1 MQEITIY
8 IARGI
13 YKEQTDK
20 LKIIEDELYSETKT
34 KIKLLPQIKIAKK
47 ILKVNFERFFRIF
60 LKKNLIQKHCICTGL
75 VL

>member
-47 ILKVNFERFFRIF
+47 NFKSEF
-60 LKKNLIQKHCICTGL
+60 
-75 VL
+75 